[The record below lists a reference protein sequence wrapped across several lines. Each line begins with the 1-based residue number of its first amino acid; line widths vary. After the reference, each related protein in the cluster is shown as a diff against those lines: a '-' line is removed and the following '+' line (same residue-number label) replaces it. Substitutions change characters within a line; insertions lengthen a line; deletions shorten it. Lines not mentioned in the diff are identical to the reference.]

1 MKFSSLLLLV
11 FISLQ
16 TFATDL
22 QRTVSFDFF
31 SPQTLSTPITPAEVN
46 GGFVILGDIDFTAL
60 SAKISFDSPGT
71 GASPEIQTFVNIY
84 TGEASYFLKIPSG
97 SKVIVSAM
105 GDATLDAVI
114 FEGTM
119 GGLALEYGQP
129 GKMGGAMGR
138 EWIDA
143 DQEHPKSVSFMANAW
158 PGEINKIVVKYTEPS
173 IALKPIASSYANG
186 DTISSFKSLDLT
198 FDRNIYKANA
208 SQVFTMT
215 YKEEKKEAAETM
227 NLTVS
232 TSGKVATFVAP
243 RELTADGIVSIDI
256 PASSFRDTE
265 QPYSEVTDSVGQ
277 NTKGYENAA
286 LHYTFTL
293 RAARNTF
300 ECLSVTP
307 DTGKVEKV
315 PETVT
320 LKFDNDVTIADNA
333 SIKLYQNG
341 TAKYPVSVSVD
352 ETDHSLVHLTY
363 SHNGEI
369 TEPGEW
375 SFVIPEKTIHNPFLG
390 DEVDDRWNPELTL
403 TYTIPEP
410 EPEPEPEISEMWKQ
424 AKALLENPEYTGVG
438 YPALTSDARMHL
450 EEVVK
455 GDSIS
460 NDSINQLMEEAIGA
474 FYNETNVTM
483 PVLDKWYTIQGVNSE
498 GKSIYLSLSET
509 KDSVLLSADA
519 GKAAAFKVADT
530 DGNVIVFETLEGKFL
545 HILTTSTE
553 YRRWTTPAN
562 VTNERDDEV
571 NRLTLSKLIVAGA
584 DSTKTFGKLT
594 IYGLLGD
601 GVYSTAAINYTNG
614 TIVDTPT
621 EGIYFD
627 GEQSSAFILKETKN
641 PTTIT
646 PQVVLTPT
654 VIENDTVPMTL
665 SFTNVSKVKL
675 EEKTAPYFML
685 VQYDRNGK
693 QISEQKVTT
702 TAESILT
709 AVAGSDNT
717 FMVHADGLDGLADAL
732 SFYRLVM
739 PTGTF
744 SYDGNELAV
753 TDTLLQ
759 DSFRIKGFNYSYDII
774 SWLEENERYAMG
786 QSYIADTD
794 LNSFVLFSMVNA
806 PFSGLVADP
815 TKQVRLM
822 RYYTNQLV
830 RTGHFEPYPGFSNI
844 PGYEGYQAIRL
855 VLDSPIEAGELQYTP
870 GLYVYDVP
878 QGTYGDLN
886 FGKYISGDTS
896 IDKSTCIA
904 NVRKGFQVQVDNDLA
919 NATGIQSVEAA
930 QPADGAVYD
939 LTGRRVD
946 QSQQKPGLYIVNG
959 KKVVI
964 R

>member
-1 MKFSSLLLLV
+1 MKFSSLLILVLL
-11 FISLQ
+11 SLQ
-16 TFATDL
+16 SFATDL
-22 QRTVSFDFF
+22 HRTVSFDFS
-31 SPQTLSTPITPAEVN
+31 SPQSLSPSIIPSDVN
-46 GGFVILGDIDFTAL
+46 GGNVPLGQYTFTAL
-60 SAKISFDSPGT
+60 SAKISFGSTATAPPPD
-71 GASPEIQTFVNIY
+71 ILTFINPY
-84 TGEASYFLKIPSG
+84 TDEVSYYLTTPSG
-97 SKVIVSAM
+97 SKVIISTE
-105 GDATLDAVI
+105 GNAVLESII

-119 GGLALEYGQP
+119 GGLALEHGQP
-129 GKMGGAMGR
+129 GVVDGPIESK
-138 EWIDA
+138 EWTDA
-143 DQEHPKSVSFMANAW
+143 NNEHPQSVTFAANAQSSH
-158 PGEINKIVVKYTEPS
+158 INRITVKYTEPS
-173 IALKPIASSYANG
+173 IALKPVASSFANG
-186 DTISSFKSLDLT
+186 DTISSFSSLALT

-215 YKEEKKEAAETM
+215 YKEEKKETVETM

-232 TSGKVATFVAP
+232 TSGKVATFAAP

-265 QPYSEVTDSVGQ
+265 KPYSEVTDSVGQ
-277 NTKGYENAA
+277 NTKGYENVA
-286 LHYTFTL
+286 LHYTFTV

-341 TAKYPVSVSVD
+341 IAKYPVSVSVD

-375 SFVIPEKTIHNPFLG
+375 SFVVPEKTIHNPFLG

-410 EPEPEPEISEMWKQ
+410 EPEPEPEISEMWRQ

-450 EEVVK
+450 EDVVK

-460 NDSINQLMEEAIGA
+460 NDSINQLMKEAIGA

-483 PVLDKWYTIQGVNSE
+483 PVLDKWYNIQGVNSE

-509 KDSVLLSADA
+509 KDSVLLSVDA
-519 GKAAAFKVADT
+519 GKAAAFRIADT

-562 VTNERDDEV
+562 LTDERDDEV
-571 NRLTLSKLIVAGA
+571 NRLTLSKLTVAGA

-594 IYGLLGD
+594 IYGLLGNE
-601 GVYSTAAINYTNG
+601 VYSTAAINYTDV

-627 GEQSSAFILKETKN
+627 GDQSSAFILKETKN
-641 PTTIT
+641 PTTIAH
-646 PQVVLTPT
+646 PMIRLTPD
-654 VIENDTVPMTL
+654 VIENDTVLMTL
-665 SFTNVSKVKL
+665 SFTNVDKVKL
-675 EEKTAPYFML
+675 VDGTAPYFL
-685 VQYDRNGK
+685 DFDT
-693 QISEQKVTT
+693 ITKVK
-702 TAESILT
+702 SDHIILT
-709 AVAGSDNT
+709 AIEGSDNT
-717 FMVHADGLDGLADAL
+717 FAVHADGLDGLADKL
-732 SFYRLVM
+732 FYTLVI
-739 PTGTF
+739 PVKTF
-744 SYDGNELAV
+744 SYEDNELAV
-753 TDTLLQ
+753 TDEELKVR
-759 DSFRIKGFNYSYDII
+759 FRIRGFNYNYSVV
-774 SWLEENERYAMG
+774 SWLEDIERYEAG
-786 QSYIADTD
+786 QIYIADKD
-794 LNSFVLFSMVNA
+794 LNNFVLFSMVNA
-806 PFSGLVADP
+806 PHSGLVADP
-815 TKQVRLM
+815 NKQVRVT

-830 RTGHFEPYPGFSNI
+830 RTGHFEPYPEFSNTH
-844 PGYEGYQAIRL
+844 GYEGYQAIRL
-855 VLDSPIEAGELQYTP
+855 VLEPPIEEGELQYSA
-870 GLYVYDVP
+870 GLYAYNIP
-878 QGTYGDLN
+878 SGTYGDLD

-896 IDKSTCIA
+896 IDKATCLA
-904 NVRKGFQVQVDNDLA
+904 NARQVFKVEVDNDKA

-959 KKVVI
+959 RKVVI

>member
-1 MKFSSLLLLV
+1 M
-11 FISLQ
+11 
-16 TFATDL
+16 
-22 QRTVSFDFF
+22 DFG
-31 SPQTLSTPITPAEVN
+31 TVN
-46 GGFVILGDIDFTAL
+46 GPVA
-60 SAKISFDSPGT
+60 
-71 GASPEIQTFVNIY
+71 EIRTYINPY
-84 TGEASYFLKIPSG
+84 SGEISYFLATPSG
-97 SKVIVSAM
+97 SKIIISTI
-105 GDATLDAVI
+105 GNATLDAI
-114 FEGTM
+114 TFDGTM
-119 GGLALEYGQP
+119 GGLTLEYGQP
-129 GKMGGAMGR
+129 GIIGGLMGR
-138 EWIDA
+138 EWTDA
-143 DQEHPKSVSFMANAW
+143 NQEHPTSVSFVANTQSSQ
-158 PGEINKIVVKYTEPS
+158 IYKITVKYTESS
-173 IALKPIASSYANG
+173 IALKPVASSFTNG
-186 DTISSFKSLDLT
+186 DTISSFSSFALT
-198 FDRNIYKANA
+198 FDRDIYKTNTN
-208 SQVFTMT
+208 QVFTMA
-215 YKEEKKEAAETM
+215 YKAEGQDEAEM
-227 NLTVS
+227 LNLTVS
-232 TSGKVATFVAP
+232 TSGKVATFLAP
-243 RELTADGIVSIDI
+243 KTFDQDGTINIDI

-286 LHYTFTL
+286 LHYTFTV

-315 PETVT
+315 PEAVT

-352 ETDHSLVHLTY
+352 ETDHSLVHLKY

-375 SFVIPEKTIHNPFLG
+375 SFVVPEKTIHNPFLG

-410 EPEPEPEISEMWKQ
+410 EPEPEPEISEMWRQ

-450 EEVVK
+450 EDVVK
-455 GDSIS
+455 GDSVS
-460 NDSINQLMEEAIGA
+460 NDSINQLMEEAIGT
-474 FYNETNVTM
+474 FYNETEVTM

-519 GKAAAFKVADT
+519 GKAAAFKITDT

-571 NRLTLSKLIVAGA
+571 NRLTLSKLTVAGA

-594 IYGLLGD
+594 IYGLLGN
-601 GVYSTAAINYTNG
+601 GVYSTAAINYTDG

-654 VIENDTVPMTL
+654 VIENDTVAMTL
-665 SFTNVSKVKL
+665 SFTNISKVKL
-675 EEKTAPYFML
+675 IDGTAPYFL
-685 VQYDRNGK
+685 NPNG
-693 QISEQKVTT
+693 EKVSS
-702 TAESILT
+702 TANNILT
-709 AVAGSDNT
+709 AVAGSDNMFT
-717 FMVHADGLDGLADAL
+717 VHADGLSGIADTL
-732 SFYRLVM
+732 FYTLVM
-739 PTGTF
+739 PASTF
-744 SYDGNELAV
+744 SYEGNELTVAQ
-753 TDTLLQ
+753 TALQ
-759 DSFRIKGFNYSYDII
+759 EKFRIKGFNYNYSVV
-774 SWLEENERYAMG
+774 SWLEDIERYESG
-786 QSYIADTD
+786 QSYISDTD

-806 PFSGLVADP
+806 PHSGLVADP
-815 TKQVRLM
+815 NKQVRVT
-822 RYYTNQLV
+822 RYYTNQVV
-830 RTGHFEPYPGFSNI
+830 RTGHFEPYPELSNI
-844 PGYEGYQAIRL
+844 PGYEDYQAIRL
-855 VLDSPIEAGELQYTP
+855 VLDSPIEAGELQYSP
-870 GLYVYDVP
+870 GLYAYDVQP
-878 QGTYGDLN
+878 GTYGDLN

-896 IDKSTCIA
+896 IDKGSCLA
-904 NVRKGFQVQVDNDLA
+904 NSRKVFLVQVDNDLA